1 MKALKGN
8 STFYDYHQAF
18 GQYLIYHLALQ
29 MTKSNHM
36 PFLAIPEQQYIQLR
50 KVDIYPKSWQ
60 IYKVNLL
67 IFDEYNEKI
76 IEWKTRY

>member
-1 MKALKGN
+1 
-8 STFYDYHQAF
+8 
-18 GQYLIYHLALQ
+18 
-29 MTKSNHM
+29 M